1 MNVFDLLA
9 KISLDTT
16 EYDKGLDAI
25 KSAAGKIGG
34 IATKAIGAAT
44 AAVGAFGIASVKTGM
59 GFDTAMSQVA
69 ATMGKTVDQMM
80 NEVGTVDLFG
90 EKFTGNLRDYAQ
102 ELGAKTVF
110 SATQAAEALN
120 YMALAGYDTE
130 KSMSTLPNVLN
141 LAAAGAM
148 DLASASDMITDAETA
163 LGIANQKTED
173 GMSRTSRLVDEMAR
187 TASKTNTSVSQLG
200 SAILTIGGTA
210 KQLKGGMVEM
220 ADGTERAYDGT
231 TELSAALGILADNGI
246 KGGAAGTTL
255 RNILSSLSSK
265 KFETFKELGVQ
276 AYDAQGNMRSLKDIL
291 ADMSEVMEGMTE
303 EEKTKLI
310 NSVFNARDLKSV
322 NALLATTGD
331 RWDEITVALLD
342 SKGAAED
349 MANTQLDNLAGDIT
363 LFQSALEGAQI
374 AISDK
379 VSPSLRDF
387 VKLGSEGLSDFT
399 KTLKGG
405 DMIGAI
411 ASLGKTVGSL
421 ATEAIKRVPDM
432 VRAGV
437 ALLEGFVGGIAS
449 AATQI
454 DFKYAVVPLIL
465 GLSYKIRDAAKT
477 LTTAGLDILQSIGN
491 GIDENQSYLSS
502 VISVLFE
509 NLYGVITDNVP
520 VLLEAGL
527 EAITRLGEGIGEG
540 LPDFLENTVLP
551 FALQASEF
559 LREQAGNFV
568 DVGIDFILNI
578 AQGLMDSLPT
588 LLEQLPQIVINI
600 AGVINDNAPKLIVG
614 GVKLI
619 LMIVQGIIN
628 AIPALIENFPKIFE
642 MIISVWSALN
652 WVNIGQN
659 AITWIKNGVENLKT
673 QIPNALKDIGNKAIE
688 FFKNIQWGPTGTK
701 VIEFITAGVK
711 AVPHLIAVA
720 LVGLGT
726 AAASAFKAID
736 WRSLGSHVVEGI
748 VNGIKAG
755 IDWVKDAA
763 RNLAQKAKEAAENL
777 LGIKSPSR
785 VFRYYGEM
793 IDKGLSLGIDQ
804 NAEDAIESA
813 EKLAK
818 KTVLP
823 FDDLQI
829 PSMDVPEPSYAEA
842 ETSSSGET
850 LAAIL
855 DFLRKNW
862 PDNDN
867 PEPIPIVL
875 DGGGTVGYYDRK
887 IGVRANMK
895 RRGVI

>member
-1 MNVFDLLA
+1 MNVFDLMA

-25 KSAAGKIGG
+25 KNAAGKIGG
-34 IATKAIGAAT
+34 MAVSAIGAAT
-44 AAVGAFGIASVKTGM
+44 AAVGAFGISSIKTGM

-90 EKFTGNLRDYAQ
+90 EQFTGNLRDYAQ

-130 KSMSTLPNVLN
+130 KSMNTLPNVLN

-200 SAILTIGGTA
+200 TAILTIGGTA

-291 ADMSEVMEGMTE
+291 ADMSEVMDGMTD

-331 RWDEITVALLD
+331 RWDEITLALLD
-342 SKGAAED
+342 SKGAAEE
-349 MANTQLDNLAGDIT
+349 MAQTQLDNLAGDIT

-379 VSPSLRDF
+379 ISPSLRDF
-387 VKLGSEGLSDFT
+387 VKLGSEGLSEFT
-399 KTLKGG
+399 KTLKSG
-405 DMIGAI
+405 DMVGAI
-411 ASLGKTVGSL
+411 GSLGETIGLL
-421 ATEAIKRVPDM
+421 AAEAIKRVPDLI
-432 VRAGV
+432 RAGF
-437 ALLEGFVGGIAS
+437 ALLQGLVTGISTAAS
-449 AATQI
+449 QI

-465 GLSYKIRDAAKT
+465 GLSYKLREAAKG
-477 LTTAGLDILQSIGN
+477 LTTIGLDILQSIGN
-491 GIDENQSYLSS
+491 GINENESYLSGI
-502 VISVLFE
+502 ISVLFE
-509 NLYGVITDNVP
+509 NLYGIITDNVP

-551 FALQASEF
+551 FALQASEY

-568 DVGIDFILNI
+568 DVGIEFILNI

-588 LLEQLPQIVINI
+588 LLEQLPQIVINV
-600 AGVINDNAPKLIVG
+600 AGVINDNAPKLIAG
-614 GVKLI
+614 GIKLI
-619 LMIVQGIIN
+619 EMLITGIIN
-628 AIPALIENFPKIFE
+628 AVPTLIANFPQIFQAVLA
-642 MIISVWSALN
+642 VWSALN
-652 WVNIGQN
+652 WIDLGTKVINF
-659 AITWIKNGVENLKT
+659 IKTGINNLFT
-673 QIPNALKDIGNKAIE
+673 QIPNTLKSIGNKAIE
-688 FFKNIQWGPTGTK
+688 FFKSVNWANTGSQ
-701 VIEFITAGVK
+701 VINFIKSGVMGLFSAIPSALTSIGHA
-711 AVPHLIAVA
+711 AV
-720 LVGLGT
+720 
-726 AAASAFKAID
+726 SAFKSID
-736 WRSLGSHVVEGI
+736 WFDLGANIIRGV
-748 VNGIKAG
+748 VNGISSNVGA
-755 IDWVKDAA
+755 IVDAA
-763 RNLAQKAKEAAENL
+763 RGAAKRAFEAAKNF
-777 LGIKSPSR
+777 LGIESPSKL
-785 VFRYYGEM
+785 FRDQVGKM
-793 IDKGLSLGIDQ
+793 IDEGLAIGIDR

-818 KTVLP
+818 NTLVP
-823 FDDLQI
+823 FDDLDI
-829 PSMDVPEPSYAEA
+829 PNIETPEPSYTQA
-842 ETSSSGET
+842 ETAPGNDVLT
-850 LAAIL
+850 AIL
-855 DFLRKNW
+855 TFLRDNW
-862 PDNDN
+862 PDG
-867 PEPIPIVL
+867 EPVPIVL
-875 DGGGTVGYYDRK
+875 GGETVGYYDK
-887 IGVRANMK
+887 QLGVRAQMR